1 MEITRG
7 NLDLRQA
14 CFLSSSEI
22 TLSKRAQIFWLSGS
36 ESVSSE
42 RDLSDRVGEFACF
55 VPVIAWLDFY

>member
-14 CFLSSSEI
+14 CFLSSLEI

-42 RDLSDRVGEFACF
+42 RDLSDRVRNLLVLLLC
-55 VPVIAWLDFY
+55 